1 MNKKELFNEEREI
14 PGRQKVVCRSNVPVL
29 TPHAGLNPRSKHV
42 LSLTASLAELRAG
55 CEPERQV
62 IKANSQNG
70 VTMYIDKSLNAV
82 VDMDVEDW
90 VREIEFNSD
99 VEMSDSNKK
108 FPNVE
113 KLIIGPAVDE
123 ININN
128 ETFSGVKYVDSKNTH
143 YVSGRYLVYASSYRV
158 ILENV
163 FSPDENDVIDMS
175 GINKIA
181 SYAFHG
187 CKCTNL
193 INLKTTFTWPD
204 IEESAFVGSAFEAQ
218 PFVNGV
224 KMVNYIVIDIDKDA
238 DKVIL
243 PDTMTQQA
251 IFLQDIDLGVVKE
264 MVIHNPNSI
273 SNLQYNSNLPEKLTL
288 EIDYYIRPEDI
299 LMLPQT
305 KTKKAKCIRK
315 LSIKS
320 PHYVEIDGII
330 YTKDM
335 HRLIVSSAGL
345 KHVEIPEG
353 VEKITDFAFYN
364 SEIESVKLPDSI
376 KKIGDEAFSNCHNLK
391 EVNLGNGVK
400 QLGNYVFS
408 WDENLTKIE
417 LPPSLQEVG
426 AYSFYKSNI
435 KSITLNEGLSNIIQ
449 GAFAGTY
456 IEKVYIPG
464 SVKKICDEAFST
476 CHNLKEINFGDGVQ
490 QLGNYVFSWNEKLT
504 KIELPPSLQEV
515 GGYAFYKSNIKSI
528 TLNEGLSNIVQGAFV
543 GTHIEKLYIPGSVKH
558 IGKGAISENT
568 KEIIMP
574 VFLEDILQ
582 GIRRTEKINHFDH
595 TSHIVRLQC
604 GDKYAYLPRYVDIS
618 KFADLTKTVTDFF
631 TDFCEERPE
640 LWKYAEDTIDKED
653 LAMLEYYDF
662 NAKEAKE
669 YLKRNAKIFALRLI
683 QNKDEERL
691 AKLLKMNIAS
701 NQLLKLL
708 LEEAGEMPTAR
719 AYILEMLGNTK
730 TRKYK
735 NKQIFFYLNVIPVQN
750 APVFFCCYAD
760 ELPKKAKTSF

>member
-408 WDENLTKIE
+408 W
-417 LPPSLQEVG
+417 
-426 AYSFYKSNI
+426 
-435 KSITLNEGLSNIIQ
+435 
-449 GAFAGTY
+449 
-456 IEKVYIPG
+456 
-464 SVKKICDEAFST
+464 
-476 CHNLKEINFGDGVQ
+476 
-490 QLGNYVFSWNEKLT
+490 NEKLT

-708 LEEAGEMPTAR
+708 LEETGEVMPTAR

-730 TRKYK
+730 T
-735 NKQIFFYLNVIPVQN
+735 NK
-750 APVFFCCYAD
+750 
-760 ELPKKAKTSF
+760 SFSI

>member
-113 KLIIGPAVDE
+113 KLIIGPTVDE

-335 HRLIVSSAGL
+335 HRLIVGSAGL
-345 KHVEIPEG
+345 KHVEVPEG

-364 SEIESVKLPDSI
+364 SEIESVKLPNSI

-417 LPPSLQEVG
+417 LPSSLQEVG

-435 KSITLNEGLSNIIQ
+435 KSITLNEGLSNI
-449 GAFAGTY
+449 
-456 IEKVYIPG
+456 
-464 SVKKICDEAFST
+464 
-476 CHNLKEINFGDGVQ
+476 VQ
-490 QLGNYVFSWNEKLT
+490 C
-504 KIELPPSLQEV
+504 
-515 GGYAFYKSNIKSI
+515 
-528 TLNEGLSNIVQGAFV
+528 AFV

-653 LAMLEYYDF
+653 LAILEYYDF

-708 LEEAGEMPTAR
+708 LEEAGETMPTAR

-730 TRKYK
+730 T
-735 NKQIFFYLNVIPVQN
+735 NK
-750 APVFFCCYAD
+750 
-760 ELPKKAKTSF
+760 SFSI

>member
-1 MNKKELFNEEREI
+1 MNKRELFNEEREI

-90 VREIEFNSD
+90 VTEIEFNSD

-113 KLIIGPAVDE
+113 KLIIGPTVDE

-204 IEESAFVGSAFEAQ
+204 IEESAFAGSAFEAQ
-218 PFVNGV
+218 TFVNGV

-238 DKVIL
+238 DKVVL
-243 PDTMTQQA
+243 PDTMAQQA

-335 HRLIVSSAGL
+335 HRLIVGSAGL
-345 KHVEIPEG
+345 KHVEVPEG

-391 EVNLGNGVK
+391 E
-400 QLGNYVFS
+400 
-408 WDENLTKIE
+408 
-417 LPPSLQEVG
+417 
-426 AYSFYKSNI
+426 
-435 KSITLNEGLSNIIQ
+435 
-449 GAFAGTY
+449 
-456 IEKVYIPG
+456 
-464 SVKKICDEAFST
+464 
-476 CHNLKEINFGDGVQ
+476 INFGNGVQ

-543 GTHIEKLYIPGSVKH
+543 GTHIEKVYIPGSVKH

-653 LAMLEYYDF
+653 LAILEYYDF

-730 TRKYK
+730 T
-735 NKQIFFYLNVIPVQN
+735 NK
-750 APVFFCCYAD
+750 
-760 ELPKKAKTSF
+760 SFSI

>member
-1 MNKKELFNEEREI
+1 MNKRELFNEEREI

-90 VREIEFNSD
+90 VTEIEFNSD

-218 PFVNGV
+218 SFVNGV

-335 HRLIVSSAGL
+335 HRLIVGSAGL
-345 KHVEIPEG
+345 KHVEVPEG

-391 EVNLGNGVK
+391 EVNLGN
-400 QLGNYVFS
+400 
-408 WDENLTKIE
+408 
-417 LPPSLQEVG
+417 
-426 AYSFYKSNI
+426 
-435 KSITLNEGLSNIIQ
+435 
-449 GAFAGTY
+449 
-456 IEKVYIPG
+456 
-464 SVKKICDEAFST
+464 
-476 CHNLKEINFGDGVQ
+476 GVQ

-618 KFADLTKTVTDFF
+618 KFANLTKTVTDFF
-631 TDFCEERPE
+631 TDVCEGRPE

-653 LAMLEYYDF
+653 LAILEYYDF

-730 TRKYK
+730 T
-735 NKQIFFYLNVIPVQN
+735 NK
-750 APVFFCCYAD
+750 
-760 ELPKKAKTSF
+760 SFSI

>member
-90 VREIEFNSD
+90 VTEIEFNSD

-113 KLIIGPAVDE
+113 KLIIGPTVDE

-335 HRLIVSSAGL
+335 HRLIVGSAGL
-345 KHVEIPEG
+345 KHVEVPEG

-391 EVNLGNGVK
+391 EVNLGNGVQ

-456 IEKVYIPG
+456 IEKV
-464 SVKKICDEAFST
+464 
-476 CHNLKEINFGDGVQ
+476 H
-490 QLGNYVFSWNEKLT
+490 
-504 KIELPPSLQEV
+504 
-515 GGYAFYKSNIKSI
+515 
-528 TLNEGLSNIVQGAFV
+528 
-543 GTHIEKLYIPGSVKH
+543 IPGSVKH

-653 LAMLEYYDF
+653 LAILEYYDF

-730 TRKYK
+730 T
-735 NKQIFFYLNVIPVQN
+735 NK
-750 APVFFCCYAD
+750 
-760 ELPKKAKTSF
+760 SFSI

>member
-14 PGRQKVVCRSNVPVL
+14 PDRQKVVCRSNVPVL
-29 TPHAGLNPRSKHV
+29 TPHASLNPRSKHV

-335 HRLIVSSAGL
+335 HRLIVGSAGL
-345 KHVEIPEG
+345 KHVEVPEG

-408 WDENLTKIE
+408 WDEN
-417 LPPSLQEVG
+417 
-426 AYSFYKSNI
+426 
-435 KSITLNEGLSNIIQ
+435 
-449 GAFAGTY
+449 
-456 IEKVYIPG
+456 
-464 SVKKICDEAFST
+464 
-476 CHNLKEINFGDGVQ
+476 
-490 QLGNYVFSWNEKLT
+490 LT

-618 KFADLTKTVTDFF
+618 EFADLTKTVTDFF

-653 LAMLEYYDF
+653 LAILEYYDF
-662 NAKEAKE
+662 NAKKAKE
-669 YLKRNAKIFALRLI
+669 YLKRNVKRFAMRLI
-683 QNKDEERL
+683 QNQDEERL

-701 NQLLKLL
+701 KQLLKLL
-708 LEEAGEMPTAR
+708 LEEAGEMMPTAR

-730 TRKYK
+730 T
-735 NKQIFFYLNVIPVQN
+735 NK
-750 APVFFCCYAD
+750 
-760 ELPKKAKTSF
+760 SFSI

>member
-14 PGRQKVVCRSNVPVL
+14 PGRQKVVCKSNVPVL
-29 TPHAGLNPRSKHV
+29 TPHASLNPRSKHV

-62 IKANSQNG
+62 IKSNSQNG

-113 KLIIGPAVDE
+113 KLIIGSAVDE

-128 ETFSGVKYVDSKNTH
+128 ETFSGVKYVDSKNAY

-181 SYAFHG
+181 SYAFYG

-193 INLKTTFTWPD
+193 INLKTTFTWSD
-204 IEESAFVGSAFEAQ
+204 IEESAFAGSAFEAQ

-238 DKVIL
+238 DKVVL
-243 PDTMTQQA
+243 PDTMAQPA

-264 MVIHNPNSI
+264 MVIHNPTSI

-288 EIDYYIRPEDI
+288 EVDYYIRPEDI

-335 HRLIVSSAGL
+335 RRLIVGSAGL
-345 KHVEIPEG
+345 KHVEVPEG

-426 AYSFYKSNI
+426 AYSFYK
-435 KSITLNEGLSNIIQ
+435 
-449 GAFAGTY
+449 
-456 IEKVYIPG
+456 
-464 SVKKICDEAFST
+464 
-476 CHNLKEINFGDGVQ
+476 
-490 QLGNYVFSWNEKLT
+490 
-504 KIELPPSLQEV
+504 
-515 GGYAFYKSNIKSI
+515 
-528 TLNEGLSNIVQGAFV
+528 
-543 GTHIEKLYIPGSVKH
+543 
-558 IGKGAISENT
+558 
-568 KEIIMP
+568 
-574 VFLEDILQ
+574 
-582 GIRRTEKINHFDH
+582 
-595 TSHIVRLQC
+595 
-604 GDKYAYLPRYVDIS
+604 
-618 KFADLTKTVTDFF
+618 
-631 TDFCEERPE
+631 
-640 LWKYAEDTIDKED
+640 
-653 LAMLEYYDF
+653 
-662 NAKEAKE
+662 
-669 YLKRNAKIFALRLI
+669 
-683 QNKDEERL
+683 
-691 AKLLKMNIAS
+691 
-701 NQLLKLL
+701 
-708 LEEAGEMPTAR
+708 
-719 AYILEMLGNTK
+719 
-730 TRKYK
+730 
-735 NKQIFFYLNVIPVQN
+735 
-750 APVFFCCYAD
+750 
-760 ELPKKAKTSF
+760 

>member
-14 PGRQKVVCRSNVPVL
+14 PDRQKVVCRSNVPVL
-29 TPHAGLNPRSKHV
+29 TPHASLNPRSKHV

-335 HRLIVSSAGL
+335 HRLIVGSAGL
-345 KHVEIPEG
+345 KHVEVPEG

-426 AYSFYKSNI
+426 AYS
-435 KSITLNEGLSNIIQ
+435 
-449 GAFAGTY
+449 
-456 IEKVYIPG
+456 
-464 SVKKICDEAFST
+464 
-476 CHNLKEINFGDGVQ
+476 
-490 QLGNYVFSWNEKLT
+490 
-504 KIELPPSLQEV
+504 
-515 GGYAFYKSNIKSI
+515 FYKSNIKSI

-618 KFADLTKTVTDFF
+618 EFADLTKTVTDFF

-653 LAMLEYYDF
+653 LAILEYYDF
-662 NAKEAKE
+662 NAKKAKE
-669 YLKRNAKIFALRLI
+669 YLKRNVKRFAMRLI
-683 QNKDEERL
+683 QNQDEERL

-701 NQLLKLL
+701 KQLLKLL
-708 LEEAGEMPTAR
+708 LEEAGEMMPTAR

-730 TRKYK
+730 T
-735 NKQIFFYLNVIPVQN
+735 NK
-750 APVFFCCYAD
+750 
-760 ELPKKAKTSF
+760 SFSI

>member
-1 MNKKELFNEEREI
+1 
-14 PGRQKVVCRSNVPVL
+14 
-29 TPHAGLNPRSKHV
+29 
-42 LSLTASLAELRAG
+42 
-55 CEPERQV
+55 
-62 IKANSQNG
+62 
-70 VTMYIDKSLNAV
+70 
-82 VDMDVEDW
+82 
-90 VREIEFNSD
+90 
-99 VEMSDSNKK
+99 MSDSNKK

-113 KLIIGPAVDE
+113 KLIIGPTVDE

-251 IFLQDIDLGVVKE
+251 IFLQDIDLSVVKE

-335 HRLIVSSAGL
+335 HRLIVGSAGL
-345 KHVEIPEG
+345 KHVEVPEG

-391 EVNLGNGVK
+391 EVNLGNGVQ

-464 SVKKICDEAFST
+464 SVKKIGDEAFST
-476 CHNLKEINFGDGVQ
+476 CHNLKEINFGNGVR
-490 QLGNYVFSWNEKLT
+490 QLGNYVFSWDENLS
-504 KIELPPSLQEV
+504 KIELPPSLQEI

-618 KFADLTKTVTDFF
+618 EFADLTKTVTDFF
-631 TDFCEERPE
+631 TDFYEERPE

-653 LAMLEYYDF
+653 LAILEYYDF
-662 NAKEAKE
+662 NAKKAKE
-669 YLKRNAKIFALRLI
+669 YLKRNVKRFAMRLI

-701 NQLLKLL
+701 KQLLKLL
-708 LEEAGEMPTAR
+708 LEETGEVMPTAR

-730 TRKYK
+730 T
-735 NKQIFFYLNVIPVQN
+735 NK
-750 APVFFCCYAD
+750 
-760 ELPKKAKTSF
+760 SFSI

>member
-1 MNKKELFNEEREI
+1 MNKKELF
-14 PGRQKVVCRSNVPVL
+14 K
-29 TPHAGLNPRSKHV
+29 T
-42 LSLTASLAELRAG
+42 
-55 CEPERQV
+55 
-62 IKANSQNG
+62 NSQNG

-90 VREIEFNSD
+90 VTEIEFNSD
-99 VEMSDSNKK
+99 IEMSDSNKK
-108 FPNVE
+108 FPNIE
-113 KLIIGPAVDE
+113 KLIIGPTVDE

-204 IEESAFVGSAFEAQ
+204 IEESAFAGSAFEAQ
-218 PFVNGV
+218 TFVNGV

-238 DKVIL
+238 DKVVL
-243 PDTMTQQA
+243 PDTMAQPA

-264 MVIHNPNSI
+264 MVIHNPTSI

-288 EIDYYIRPEDI
+288 EVDYYIRPEDI

-335 HRLIVSSAGL
+335 RRLIVGSAGL
-345 KHVEIPEG
+345 KHVEVPEG

-456 IEKVYIPG
+456 IEKVHIPG
-464 SVKKICDEAFST
+464 SVKKIGDEAFST
-476 CHNLKEINFGDGVQ
+476 CHNLKEVNFGNGVK

-618 KFADLTKTVTDFF
+618 KFANLTKTVTDFF
-631 TDFCEERPE
+631 TDFCEKRPE

-669 YLKRNAKIFALRLI
+669 YLKRNAKIFALRLM

-730 TRKYK
+730 T
-735 NKQIFFYLNVIPVQN
+735 NK
-750 APVFFCCYAD
+750 
-760 ELPKKAKTSF
+760 SFSI

>member
-55 CEPERQV
+55 CEPERRV

-90 VREIEFNSD
+90 VTEIEFNSD

-113 KLIIGPAVDE
+113 KLIIGPTVDE

-335 HRLIVSSAGL
+335 HRLIVGSAGL
-345 KHVEIPEG
+345 KHVEVPEG

-376 KKIGDEAFSNCHNLK
+376 KKI
-391 EVNLGNGVK
+391 
-400 QLGNYVFS
+400 
-408 WDENLTKIE
+408 
-417 LPPSLQEVG
+417 
-426 AYSFYKSNI
+426 
-435 KSITLNEGLSNIIQ
+435 
-449 GAFAGTY
+449 
-456 IEKVYIPG
+456 
-464 SVKKICDEAFST
+464 CDEAFST
-476 CHNLKEINFGDGVQ
+476 CHNLKEINFGNGVQ

-618 KFADLTKTVTDFF
+618 KFANLTKTVTDFF

-653 LAMLEYYDF
+653 LAILEYYDF

-701 NQLLKLL
+701 KQLLKLL
-708 LEEAGEMPTAR
+708 LEEAGETMPTAR

-730 TRKYK
+730 T
-735 NKQIFFYLNVIPVQN
+735 NK
-750 APVFFCCYAD
+750 
-760 ELPKKAKTSF
+760 SFSI

>member
-1 MNKKELFNEEREI
+1 MNKKELF
-14 PGRQKVVCRSNVPVL
+14 K
-29 TPHAGLNPRSKHV
+29 T
-42 LSLTASLAELRAG
+42 
-55 CEPERQV
+55 
-62 IKANSQNG
+62 NSQNG

-90 VREIEFNSD
+90 VTEIEFNSD
-99 VEMSDSNKK
+99 IEMSDSNKK
-108 FPNVE
+108 FPNIE
-113 KLIIGPAVDE
+113 KLIIGPTVDE

-204 IEESAFVGSAFEAQ
+204 IEESAFAGSAFEAQ
-218 PFVNGV
+218 TFVNGV

-238 DKVIL
+238 DKVVL
-243 PDTMTQQA
+243 PNTMAQPA

-273 SNLQYNSNLPEKLTL
+273 SNLQYNSNLPEQLTL

-320 PHYVEIDGII
+320 PHYIEIDGII

-335 HRLIVSSAGL
+335 HRLIVGSAGL
-345 KHVEIPEG
+345 KHVEVPEG

-456 IEKVYIPG
+456 IEKVHIPG
-464 SVKKICDEAFST
+464 SVKKIGDEAFST
-476 CHNLKEINFGDGVQ
+476 CHNLKEVNFGNGVK

-618 KFADLTKTVTDFF
+618 KFANLTKTVTDFF
-631 TDFCEERPE
+631 TDFCEKRPE

-669 YLKRNAKIFALRLI
+669 YLKRNAKIFALRLM

-708 LEEAGEMPTAR
+708 LEETGEMPTAR

-730 TRKYK
+730 T
-735 NKQIFFYLNVIPVQN
+735 NK
-750 APVFFCCYAD
+750 
-760 ELPKKAKTSF
+760 SFSI

>member
-90 VREIEFNSD
+90 VTEIEFNSD

-113 KLIIGPAVDE
+113 KLIIGPTVDE

-335 HRLIVSSAGL
+335 HRLIVGSAGL
-345 KHVEIPEG
+345 KHVEVPEG

-391 EVNLGNGVK
+391 EVNLGNGVQ

-408 WDENLTKIE
+408 WDEN
-417 LPPSLQEVG
+417 
-426 AYSFYKSNI
+426 
-435 KSITLNEGLSNIIQ
+435 
-449 GAFAGTY
+449 
-456 IEKVYIPG
+456 
-464 SVKKICDEAFST
+464 
-476 CHNLKEINFGDGVQ
+476 
-490 QLGNYVFSWNEKLT
+490 LT

-631 TDFCEERPE
+631 TDFCEKRPE

-669 YLKRNAKIFALRLI
+669 YLKRNVKRFAMRLM

-730 TRKYK
+730 T
-735 NKQIFFYLNVIPVQN
+735 NK
-750 APVFFCCYAD
+750 
-760 ELPKKAKTSF
+760 SFSI

>member
-1 MNKKELFNEEREI
+1 
-14 PGRQKVVCRSNVPVL
+14 
-29 TPHAGLNPRSKHV
+29 
-42 LSLTASLAELRAG
+42 
-55 CEPERQV
+55 
-62 IKANSQNG
+62 
-70 VTMYIDKSLNAV
+70 
-82 VDMDVEDW
+82 
-90 VREIEFNSD
+90 
-99 VEMSDSNKK
+99 
-108 FPNVE
+108 
-113 KLIIGPAVDE
+113 
-123 ININN
+123 
-128 ETFSGVKYVDSKNTH
+128 
-143 YVSGRYLVYASSYRV
+143 
-158 ILENV
+158 
-163 FSPDENDVIDMS
+163 MS

-181 SYAFHG
+181 SYAFYG

-204 IEESAFVGSAFEAQ
+204 IEESAFAGSAFEAQ
-218 PFVNGV
+218 TFVNGV

-238 DKVIL
+238 DKVVL
-243 PDTMTQQA
+243 PDTMAQPA

-264 MVIHNPNSI
+264 MVIHNPTSI

-288 EIDYYIRPEDI
+288 EVDYYIRPEDI

-335 HRLIVSSAGL
+335 RRLIVGSAGL
-345 KHVEIPEG
+345 KHVEVPEG

-435 KSITLNEGLSNIIQ
+435 ESITLNEGLSNIIQGAFAGTYIEKVYIPGSVKKICDEAFSTCHNLKEINFGNGVQQLGNYVFSWNEKLTKIELPPSLQEVGGYAFYKSNIKSITLNEGLSNIIQ

-476 CHNLKEINFGDGVQ
+476 CHNLKEINFGNGVQ

-653 LAMLEYYDF
+653 LAILEYYDF

-730 TRKYK
+730 T
-735 NKQIFFYLNVIPVQN
+735 NK
-750 APVFFCCYAD
+750 
-760 ELPKKAKTSF
+760 SFSI

>member
-1 MNKKELFNEEREI
+1 MNKRELFNEEREI

-90 VREIEFNSD
+90 VTEIEFNSD

-113 KLIIGPAVDE
+113 KLIIGPTVDE

-335 HRLIVSSAGL
+335 HRLIVGSAGL
-345 KHVEIPEG
+345 KHVEVPEG

-391 EVNLGNGVK
+391 EVNLGNGVQ

-426 AYSFYKSNI
+426 AYS
-435 KSITLNEGLSNIIQ
+435 
-449 GAFAGTY
+449 
-456 IEKVYIPG
+456 
-464 SVKKICDEAFST
+464 
-476 CHNLKEINFGDGVQ
+476 
-490 QLGNYVFSWNEKLT
+490 
-504 KIELPPSLQEV
+504 
-515 GGYAFYKSNIKSI
+515 FYKSNIKSI

-653 LAMLEYYDF
+653 LAILEYYDF

-730 TRKYK
+730 T
-735 NKQIFFYLNVIPVQN
+735 NK
-750 APVFFCCYAD
+750 
-760 ELPKKAKTSF
+760 SFSI

>member
-62 IKANSQNG
+62 TKANSQNG

-82 VDMDVEDW
+82 VDMDLEDW
-90 VREIEFNSD
+90 VTEIEFNSD

-113 KLIIGPAVDE
+113 KLIIGPTVDE

-251 IFLQDIDLGVVKE
+251 IFLQDIDLSVVKE

-335 HRLIVSSAGL
+335 HRLIVGSAGL
-345 KHVEIPEG
+345 KHVEVPEG

-391 EVNLGNGVK
+391 EVNLGNGVQ

-449 GAFAGTY
+449 GAFA
-456 IEKVYIPG
+456 
-464 SVKKICDEAFST
+464 
-476 CHNLKEINFGDGVQ
+476 
-490 QLGNYVFSWNEKLT
+490 
-504 KIELPPSLQEV
+504 
-515 GGYAFYKSNIKSI
+515 
-528 TLNEGLSNIVQGAFV
+528 

-618 KFADLTKTVTDFF
+618 EFADLTKTVTDFF
-631 TDFCEERPE
+631 TDFYEERPE

-653 LAMLEYYDF
+653 LAILEYYDF
-662 NAKEAKE
+662 NAKKAKE
-669 YLKRNAKIFALRLI
+669 YLKRNVKRFAMRLI

-701 NQLLKLL
+701 KQLLKLL
-708 LEEAGEMPTAR
+708 LEETGEVMPTAR

-730 TRKYK
+730 T
-735 NKQIFFYLNVIPVQN
+735 NK
-750 APVFFCCYAD
+750 
-760 ELPKKAKTSF
+760 SFSI

>member
-1 MNKKELFNEEREI
+1 M
-14 PGRQKVVCRSNVPVL
+14 
-29 TPHAGLNPRSKHV
+29 
-42 LSLTASLAELRAG
+42 
-55 CEPERQV
+55 
-62 IKANSQNG
+62 
-70 VTMYIDKSLNAV
+70 
-82 VDMDVEDW
+82 
-90 VREIEFNSD
+90 REIEFNSD

-113 KLIIGPAVDE
+113 KLIIGPTVNE

-143 YVSGRYLVYASSYRV
+143 YVSGRYLVYSSSYRV

-335 HRLIVSSAGL
+335 HRLIVGSAGL
-345 KHVEIPEG
+345 KHVEVPEG

-400 QLGNYVFS
+400 QLGNYAFS
-408 WDENLTKIE
+408 WNENLTKIE

-456 IEKVYIPG
+456 IEKLYIPG
-464 SVKKICDEAFST
+464 SVKKIGDEAFST
-476 CHNLKEINFGDGVQ
+476 CHNLKEINFGNGVK
-490 QLGNYVFSWNEKLT
+490 QLGNYVFSWGEKLT

-515 GGYAFYKSNIKSI
+515 GGYAFYKSNIKSV

-618 KFADLTKTVTDFF
+618 EFADLTKTVTDFF
-631 TDFCEERPE
+631 TNFYEERPE

-653 LAMLEYYDF
+653 LAILEYYDF
-662 NAKEAKE
+662 NAKKAKE
-669 YLKRNAKIFALRLI
+669 YLKRNVKRFAMRLI

-701 NQLLKLL
+701 KQLLKLL
-708 LEEAGEMPTAR
+708 LEETGEVMPTAR

-730 TRKYK
+730 T
-735 NKQIFFYLNVIPVQN
+735 NK
-750 APVFFCCYAD
+750 
-760 ELPKKAKTSF
+760 SFSI

>member
-14 PGRQKVVCRSNVPVL
+14 PDRQKVVCRSNVPVL
-29 TPHAGLNPRSKHV
+29 TPHASLNPRSKHV

-90 VREIEFNSD
+90 VTEIEFNSD

-113 KLIIGPAVDE
+113 KLIIGPTVDE

-335 HRLIVSSAGL
+335 HRLIVGSAGL
-345 KHVEIPEG
+345 KHVEVPEG

-400 QLGNYVFS
+400 
-408 WDENLTKIE
+408 
-417 LPPSLQEVG
+417 
-426 AYSFYKSNI
+426 
-435 KSITLNEGLSNIIQ
+435 
-449 GAFAGTY
+449 
-456 IEKVYIPG
+456 
-464 SVKKICDEAFST
+464 
-476 CHNLKEINFGDGVQ
+476 

-618 KFADLTKTVTDFF
+618 EFADLTKTVTDFF

-653 LAMLEYYDF
+653 LAILEYYDF
-662 NAKEAKE
+662 NAKKAKE
-669 YLKRNAKIFALRLI
+669 YLKRNVKRFAMRLI
-683 QNKDEERL
+683 QNQDEERL

-701 NQLLKLL
+701 KQLLKLL
-708 LEEAGEMPTAR
+708 LEEAGEMMPTAR

-730 TRKYK
+730 T
-735 NKQIFFYLNVIPVQN
+735 NK
-750 APVFFCCYAD
+750 
-760 ELPKKAKTSF
+760 SFSI

>member
-1 MNKKELFNEEREI
+1 MNKRELFNEEREI

-90 VREIEFNSD
+90 VTEIEFNSD

-113 KLIIGPAVDE
+113 KLIIGPTVDE

-204 IEESAFVGSAFEAQ
+204 IEESAFAGSAFEAQ
-218 PFVNGV
+218 TFVNGV

-238 DKVIL
+238 DKVVL
-243 PDTMTQQA
+243 PDTMAQQA

-335 HRLIVSSAGL
+335 HRLIVGSAGL
-345 KHVEIPEG
+345 KHVEVPEG

-391 EVNLGNGVK
+391 EVNLGNGVQ

-408 WDENLTKIE
+408 WD
-417 LPPSLQEVG
+417 
-426 AYSFYKSNI
+426 
-435 KSITLNEGLSNIIQ
+435 
-449 GAFAGTY
+449 
-456 IEKVYIPG
+456 
-464 SVKKICDEAFST
+464 
-476 CHNLKEINFGDGVQ
+476 
-490 QLGNYVFSWNEKLT
+490 EKLT

-653 LAMLEYYDF
+653 LAILEYYDF

-730 TRKYK
+730 T
-735 NKQIFFYLNVIPVQN
+735 NK
-750 APVFFCCYAD
+750 
-760 ELPKKAKTSF
+760 SFSI

>member
-14 PGRQKVVCRSNVPVL
+14 PDRQKVVCRSNVPVL

-62 IKANSQNG
+62 TKANSQNG

-82 VDMDVEDW
+82 VDMDLEDW
-90 VREIEFNSD
+90 VTEIEFNSD

-113 KLIIGPAVDE
+113 KLIIGPTVDE

-251 IFLQDIDLGVVKE
+251 IFLQDIDLSVVKE

-335 HRLIVSSAGL
+335 HRLIVGSAGL
-345 KHVEIPEG
+345 KHVEVPEG

-391 EVNLGNGVK
+391 EVNLGNGVQ

-408 WDENLTKIE
+408 WDENLSKIE
-417 LPPSLQEVG
+417 LPPSLQE
-426 AYSFYKSNI
+426 I
-435 KSITLNEGLSNIIQ
+435 
-449 GAFAGTY
+449 
-456 IEKVYIPG
+456 
-464 SVKKICDEAFST
+464 
-476 CHNLKEINFGDGVQ
+476 
-490 QLGNYVFSWNEKLT
+490 
-504 KIELPPSLQEV
+504 

-618 KFADLTKTVTDFF
+618 EFADLTKTVTDFF
-631 TDFCEERPE
+631 TDFYEERPE

-653 LAMLEYYDF
+653 LAILEYYDF
-662 NAKEAKE
+662 NAKKAKE
-669 YLKRNAKIFALRLI
+669 YLKRNVKRFAMRLI

-701 NQLLKLL
+701 KQLLKLL
-708 LEEAGEMPTAR
+708 LEETGEVMPTAR

-730 TRKYK
+730 T
-735 NKQIFFYLNVIPVQN
+735 NK
-750 APVFFCCYAD
+750 
-760 ELPKKAKTSF
+760 SFSI

>member
-29 TPHAGLNPRSKHV
+29 TPHASLNSRSKHV
-42 LSLTASLAELRAG
+42 LSLTASLAKLRAG

-90 VREIEFNSD
+90 VIEIEFNSD

-218 PFVNGV
+218 SFVNGV

-335 HRLIVSSAGL
+335 HRLIVGSAGL
-345 KHVEIPEG
+345 KHVEVPEG

-391 EVNLGNGVK
+391 EVNIGNGVK
-400 QLGNYVFS
+400 
-408 WDENLTKIE
+408 
-417 LPPSLQEVG
+417 
-426 AYSFYKSNI
+426 
-435 KSITLNEGLSNIIQ
+435 
-449 GAFAGTY
+449 
-456 IEKVYIPG
+456 
-464 SVKKICDEAFST
+464 
-476 CHNLKEINFGDGVQ
+476 

-618 KFADLTKTVTDFF
+618 KFANLTKTVTDFF
-631 TDFCEERPE
+631 TDVCEGRPE

-653 LAMLEYYDF
+653 LAILEYYDF

-669 YLKRNAKIFALRLI
+669 YLKRNVKRFAMRLM

-708 LEEAGEMPTAR
+708 LEEAGETMPTAR

-730 TRKYK
+730 T
-735 NKQIFFYLNVIPVQN
+735 NK
-750 APVFFCCYAD
+750 
-760 ELPKKAKTSF
+760 SFSI

>member
-90 VREIEFNSD
+90 VTEIEFNSD

-113 KLIIGPAVDE
+113 KLIIGPTVDE

-335 HRLIVSSAGL
+335 HRLIVGSAGL
-345 KHVEIPEG
+345 KHVEVPEG

-391 EVNLGNGVK
+391 EVNLGNGVQ

-426 AYSFYKSNI
+426 AYS
-435 KSITLNEGLSNIIQ
+435 
-449 GAFAGTY
+449 
-456 IEKVYIPG
+456 
-464 SVKKICDEAFST
+464 
-476 CHNLKEINFGDGVQ
+476 
-490 QLGNYVFSWNEKLT
+490 
-504 KIELPPSLQEV
+504 
-515 GGYAFYKSNIKSI
+515 FYKSNIKSI

-631 TDFCEERPE
+631 TDFCEKRPE

-669 YLKRNAKIFALRLI
+669 YLKRNVKRFAMRLM

-730 TRKYK
+730 T
-735 NKQIFFYLNVIPVQN
+735 NK
-750 APVFFCCYAD
+750 
-760 ELPKKAKTSF
+760 SFSI

>member
-29 TPHAGLNPRSKHV
+29 TPHASLNSRSKHV
-42 LSLTASLAELRAG
+42 LSLTASLAKLRAG

-90 VREIEFNSD
+90 VIEIEFNSD

-218 PFVNGV
+218 SFVNGV

-335 HRLIVSSAGL
+335 HRLIVGSAGL
-345 KHVEIPEG
+345 KHVEVPEG

-391 EVNLGNGVK
+391 EVNLGNGVQ

-408 WDENLTKIE
+408 WDEN
-417 LPPSLQEVG
+417 
-426 AYSFYKSNI
+426 
-435 KSITLNEGLSNIIQ
+435 
-449 GAFAGTY
+449 
-456 IEKVYIPG
+456 
-464 SVKKICDEAFST
+464 
-476 CHNLKEINFGDGVQ
+476 
-490 QLGNYVFSWNEKLT
+490 LT

-640 LWKYAEDTIDKED
+640 LWKYVEDTIDKED
-653 LAMLEYYDF
+653 LAILEYYDF

-708 LEEAGEMPTAR
+708 LEEAGETMPTAR

-730 TRKYK
+730 T
-735 NKQIFFYLNVIPVQN
+735 NK
-750 APVFFCCYAD
+750 
-760 ELPKKAKTSF
+760 SFSI

>member
-1 MNKKELFNEEREI
+1 MNKRELFNEEREI

-90 VREIEFNSD
+90 VTEIEFNSD

-113 KLIIGPAVDE
+113 KLIIGPTVDE

-204 IEESAFVGSAFEAQ
+204 IEESAFAGSAFEAQ
-218 PFVNGV
+218 TFVNGV

-238 DKVIL
+238 DKVVL
-243 PDTMTQQA
+243 PDTMAQQA

-335 HRLIVSSAGL
+335 HRLIVGSAGL
-345 KHVEIPEG
+345 KHVEVPEG

-391 EVNLGNGVK
+391 EVNLGNGVQ

-426 AYSFYKSNI
+426 AYS
-435 KSITLNEGLSNIIQ
+435 
-449 GAFAGTY
+449 
-456 IEKVYIPG
+456 
-464 SVKKICDEAFST
+464 
-476 CHNLKEINFGDGVQ
+476 
-490 QLGNYVFSWNEKLT
+490 
-504 KIELPPSLQEV
+504 
-515 GGYAFYKSNIKSI
+515 FYKSNIKSI

-653 LAMLEYYDF
+653 LAILEYYDF

-730 TRKYK
+730 T
-735 NKQIFFYLNVIPVQN
+735 NK
-750 APVFFCCYAD
+750 
-760 ELPKKAKTSF
+760 SFSI

>member
-1 MNKKELFNEEREI
+1 MNKRELFNEEREI

-90 VREIEFNSD
+90 VTEIEFNSD

-113 KLIIGPAVDE
+113 KLIIGPTVDE

-204 IEESAFVGSAFEAQ
+204 IEESAFAGSAFEAQ
-218 PFVNGV
+218 TFVNGV

-238 DKVIL
+238 DKVVL
-243 PDTMTQQA
+243 PDTMAQQA

-335 HRLIVSSAGL
+335 HRLIVGSAGL
-345 KHVEIPEG
+345 KHVEVPEG

-391 EVNLGNGVK
+391 EVNLGN
-400 QLGNYVFS
+400 
-408 WDENLTKIE
+408 
-417 LPPSLQEVG
+417 
-426 AYSFYKSNI
+426 
-435 KSITLNEGLSNIIQ
+435 
-449 GAFAGTY
+449 
-456 IEKVYIPG
+456 
-464 SVKKICDEAFST
+464 
-476 CHNLKEINFGDGVQ
+476 GVQ

-653 LAMLEYYDF
+653 LAILEYYDF

-669 YLKRNAKIFALRLI
+669 YLKRNAKIFALRLM

-730 TRKYK
+730 T
-735 NKQIFFYLNVIPVQN
+735 NK
-750 APVFFCCYAD
+750 
-760 ELPKKAKTSF
+760 SFSI

>member
-90 VREIEFNSD
+90 VTEIEFNSD

-113 KLIIGPAVDE
+113 KLIIGPTVDE

-251 IFLQDIDLGVVKE
+251 IFLQDIDLSVVKE

-335 HRLIVSSAGL
+335 HRLIVGSAGL
-345 KHVEIPEG
+345 KHVEVPEG

-391 EVNLGNGVK
+391 EVNLGNGVQ

-456 IEKVYIPG
+456 IEKVHIPG
-464 SVKKICDEAFST
+464 SVKK
-476 CHNLKEINFGDGVQ
+476 
-490 QLGNYVFSWNEKLT
+490 
-504 KIELPPSLQEV
+504 
-515 GGYAFYKSNIKSI
+515 
-528 TLNEGLSNIVQGAFV
+528 
-543 GTHIEKLYIPGSVKH
+543 

-631 TDFCEERPE
+631 TDFYEERPE
-640 LWKYAEDTIDKED
+640 LWKYAEGTIDKED
-653 LAMLEYYDF
+653 LAILEYYDF
-662 NAKEAKE
+662 NAKKAKE
-669 YLKRNAKIFALRLI
+669 YLKRNAKIFALRLM

-730 TRKYK
+730 T
-735 NKQIFFYLNVIPVQN
+735 NK
-750 APVFFCCYAD
+750 
-760 ELPKKAKTSF
+760 SFSI

>member
-29 TPHAGLNPRSKHV
+29 TPHASLNPRSKHV

-55 CEPERQV
+55 CEPERRV

-90 VREIEFNSD
+90 VTEIEFNSD

-113 KLIIGPAVDE
+113 KLIIGPTVDE

-128 ETFSGVKYVDSKNTH
+128 EMFSGVKYVDSKNTH

-238 DKVIL
+238 DKVVL
-243 PDTMTQQA
+243 PDTMAQPA

-335 HRLIVSSAGL
+335 HRLIVGSAGL
-345 KHVEIPEG
+345 KHVEVPEG

-408 WDENLTKIE
+408 WDEN
-417 LPPSLQEVG
+417 
-426 AYSFYKSNI
+426 
-435 KSITLNEGLSNIIQ
+435 
-449 GAFAGTY
+449 
-456 IEKVYIPG
+456 
-464 SVKKICDEAFST
+464 
-476 CHNLKEINFGDGVQ
+476 
-490 QLGNYVFSWNEKLT
+490 LT

-618 KFADLTKTVTDFF
+618 EFADLTKTVTDFF
-631 TDFCEERPE
+631 TDFYEERPE

-653 LAMLEYYDF
+653 LAILEYYDF
-662 NAKEAKE
+662 NAKKAKE
-669 YLKRNAKIFALRLI
+669 YLKRNVKRFAMRLI

-701 NQLLKLL
+701 KQLLKLL
-708 LEEAGEMPTAR
+708 LEETGEVMPTAR

-730 TRKYK
+730 T
-735 NKQIFFYLNVIPVQN
+735 NK
-750 APVFFCCYAD
+750 
-760 ELPKKAKTSF
+760 SFSI

>member
-14 PGRQKVVCRSNVPVL
+14 PDRQKVVCRSNVPVL
-29 TPHAGLNPRSKHV
+29 TPHASLNPRSKHV

-90 VREIEFNSD
+90 VTEIEFNSD

-113 KLIIGPAVDE
+113 KLIIGPTVDE

-335 HRLIVSSAGL
+335 HRLIVGSAGL
-345 KHVEIPEG
+345 KHVEVPEG

-391 EVNLGNGVK
+391 EVNLGN
-400 QLGNYVFS
+400 
-408 WDENLTKIE
+408 
-417 LPPSLQEVG
+417 
-426 AYSFYKSNI
+426 
-435 KSITLNEGLSNIIQ
+435 
-449 GAFAGTY
+449 
-456 IEKVYIPG
+456 
-464 SVKKICDEAFST
+464 
-476 CHNLKEINFGDGVQ
+476 GVQ

-653 LAMLEYYDF
+653 LAILEYYDF

-708 LEEAGEMPTAR
+708 LEEAGETMPTAR

-730 TRKYK
+730 T
-735 NKQIFFYLNVIPVQN
+735 NK
-750 APVFFCCYAD
+750 
-760 ELPKKAKTSF
+760 SFSI

>member
-1 MNKKELFNEEREI
+1 MNKRELFNEEREI

-90 VREIEFNSD
+90 VTEIEFNSD

-113 KLIIGPAVDE
+113 KLIIGPTVDE

-204 IEESAFVGSAFEAQ
+204 IEESAFAGSAFEAQ
-218 PFVNGV
+218 TFVNGV

-238 DKVIL
+238 DKVVL
-243 PDTMTQQA
+243 PDTMAQQA

-335 HRLIVSSAGL
+335 HRLIVGSAGL
-345 KHVEIPEG
+345 KHVEVPEG

-391 EVNLGNGVK
+391 EVNLGN
-400 QLGNYVFS
+400 
-408 WDENLTKIE
+408 
-417 LPPSLQEVG
+417 
-426 AYSFYKSNI
+426 
-435 KSITLNEGLSNIIQ
+435 
-449 GAFAGTY
+449 
-456 IEKVYIPG
+456 
-464 SVKKICDEAFST
+464 
-476 CHNLKEINFGDGVQ
+476 GVQ

-631 TDFCEERPE
+631 TDFCEKRPE

-669 YLKRNAKIFALRLI
+669 YLKRNVKRFAMRLI

-701 NQLLKLL
+701 KQLLKLL
-708 LEEAGEMPTAR
+708 LEETGEVMPTAR

-730 TRKYK
+730 T
-735 NKQIFFYLNVIPVQN
+735 NK
-750 APVFFCCYAD
+750 
-760 ELPKKAKTSF
+760 SFSI

>member
-1 MNKKELFNEEREI
+1 MNKRELFNEEREI

-90 VREIEFNSD
+90 VTEIEFNSD

-113 KLIIGPAVDE
+113 KLIIGPTVDE

-204 IEESAFVGSAFEAQ
+204 IEESAFAGSAFEAQ
-218 PFVNGV
+218 TFVNGV

-238 DKVIL
+238 DKVVL
-243 PDTMTQQA
+243 PDTMAQQA

-335 HRLIVSSAGL
+335 HRLIVGSAGL
-345 KHVEIPEG
+345 KHVEVPEG

-391 EVNLGNGVK
+391 E
-400 QLGNYVFS
+400 F
-408 WDENLTKIE
+408 
-417 LPPSLQEVG
+417 
-426 AYSFYKSNI
+426 
-435 KSITLNEGLSNIIQ
+435 
-449 GAFAGTY
+449 
-456 IEKVYIPG
+456 
-464 SVKKICDEAFST
+464 
-476 CHNLKEINFGDGVQ
+476 NFGNGVQ

-653 LAMLEYYDF
+653 LAILEYYDF
-662 NAKEAKE
+662 NAKEAKEYLKEAKE

-708 LEEAGEMPTAR
+708 LEEAGETMPTAR

-730 TRKYK
+730 T
-735 NKQIFFYLNVIPVQN
+735 NK
-750 APVFFCCYAD
+750 
-760 ELPKKAKTSF
+760 SFSI

>member
-90 VREIEFNSD
+90 VTEIEFNSD

-113 KLIIGPAVDE
+113 KLIIGPTVDE

-335 HRLIVSSAGL
+335 HRLIVGSAGL
-345 KHVEIPEG
+345 KHVEVPEG

-391 EVNLGNGVK
+391 EVNLGNGVQ

-408 WDENLTKIE
+408 WDEN
-417 LPPSLQEVG
+417 
-426 AYSFYKSNI
+426 
-435 KSITLNEGLSNIIQ
+435 
-449 GAFAGTY
+449 
-456 IEKVYIPG
+456 
-464 SVKKICDEAFST
+464 
-476 CHNLKEINFGDGVQ
+476 
-490 QLGNYVFSWNEKLT
+490 LT

-730 TRKYK
+730 T
-735 NKQIFFYLNVIPVQN
+735 NK
-750 APVFFCCYAD
+750 
-760 ELPKKAKTSF
+760 SFSI

>member
-1 MNKKELFNEEREI
+1 MNKKELFNEELEI

-29 TPHAGLNPRSKHV
+29 TPHASLNPRSKHV
-42 LSLTASLAELRAG
+42 LSLTASLVELRAG

-128 ETFSGVKYVDSKNTH
+128 ETFSGVKYVDSKNAY

-181 SYAFHG
+181 SYAFYG

-204 IEESAFVGSAFEAQ
+204 IEESAFAGSAFEAQ

-238 DKVIL
+238 DKVVL
-243 PDTMTQQA
+243 PDTMAQPA

-264 MVIHNPNSI
+264 MVIHNPTSI

-288 EIDYYIRPEDI
+288 EVDYYIRPEDI

-335 HRLIVSSAGL
+335 RRLIVGSAGL
-345 KHVEIPEG
+345 KHVEVPEG

-435 KSITLNEGLSNIIQ
+435 ESITLNEGLSNIIQ
-449 GAFAGTY
+449 GTFAGTY
-456 IEKVYIPG
+456 IEKV
-464 SVKKICDEAFST
+464 
-476 CHNLKEINFGDGVQ
+476 
-490 QLGNYVFSWNEKLT
+490 
-504 KIELPPSLQEV
+504 
-515 GGYAFYKSNIKSI
+515 
-528 TLNEGLSNIVQGAFV
+528 
-543 GTHIEKLYIPGSVKH
+543 YIPGSVKH

-604 GDKYAYLPRYVDIS
+604 GDKYAYLQRYVDIS
-618 KFADLTKTVTDFF
+618 KFANLTKTVTDFF
-631 TDFCEERPE
+631 TDFCEKRPE

-662 NAKEAKE
+662 NTKEAKE
-669 YLKRNAKIFALRLI
+669 YLKRNVKRFAMRLM

-730 TRKYK
+730 T
-735 NKQIFFYLNVIPVQN
+735 NK
-750 APVFFCCYAD
+750 
-760 ELPKKAKTSF
+760 SFSI